1 MENIRKSEIARARSR
16 LGRLSVEQEAA
27 LDAITRSIVN
37 KLMHSPISALKTA
50 ARDEEVGTLLPV
62 VERLFDIAE
71 TKAADSVAGAIQNVL
86 NVSSA

>member
-1 MENIRKSEIARARSR
+1 
-16 LGRLSVEQEAA
+16 
-27 LDAITRSIVN
+27 
-37 KLMHSPISALKTA
+37 MHSPISALKTA